1 VALGHLAL
9 PHPYT
14 HVLVHYGEIALK
26 KTNRP
31 FFEQALV
38 NNLQRRISERVRV
51 LHGRLLIE
59 LAPDSDL
66 DRVHRVLSAAFGVAN
81 FAAAVRTEPEM
92 SVITARAVELA
103 GASTADSFRI
113 ATRRADKRFPFSSTE
128 VNERVGA
135 AVLSVSRMRVDL
147 SRPQLTIHIEITG
160 RGVYLYSDLRS
171 GPGGM
176 PVGVSGRVLALVSGG
191 IDSPVAALYA
201 AKRGCECVLVH
212 FHNYTFYQDYVKRKL
227 IRLAEAI
234 SVYSLP
240 CRLIIVPF
248 VEVQR
253 QIVQHVDA
261 DYRMIAYRRAML
273 RISERLAER
282 EGAKAF
288 VTGDNI
294 AQVASQTLDNLAL
307 INSVAKRPVLAPL
320 IGFDKSEIM
329 QAARRLGTYEI
340 SVEPY
345 QDCCS
350 AFVARHPVTA
360 GKPEALEDMES
371 DIDFGPLIGKS
382 LTDSETIWCRSELD
396 PPASSPRA

>member
-1 VALGHLAL
+1 
-9 PHPYT
+9 
-14 HVLVHYGEIALK
+14 
-26 KTNRP
+26 
-31 FFEQALV
+31 
-38 NNLQRRISERVRV
+38 
-51 LHGRLLIE
+51 
-59 LAPDSDL
+59 
-66 DRVHRVLSAAFGVAN
+66 
-81 FAAAVRTEPEM
+81 
-92 SVITARAVELA
+92 
-103 GASTADSFRI
+103 
-113 ATRRADKRFPFSSTE
+113 
-128 VNERVGA
+128 
-135 AVLSVSRMRVDL
+135 
-147 SRPQLTIHIEITG
+147 
-160 RGVYLYSDLRS
+160 
-171 GPGGM
+171 
-176 PVGVSGRVLALVSGG
+176 
-191 IDSPVAALYA
+191 
-201 AKRGCECVLVH
+201 VH